1 MSNAASRARGT
12 SEYWNSFLG
21 ADIGLVD
28 PDIDTIIGFE
38 EERQARK
45 LIMIPSESMAPLAVR
60 QALGSVFNNVY
71 AEGYP
76 PLRMTREDEATLLD
90 FDHELAYYR
99 RYGDRRF
106 YKGVD
111 YVHFVETLAQR
122 RCAMAFANDA
132 ASATRIFM
140 STSSPSPARRPTWR
154 STMRSS
160 RPATPS
166 WGWISTRAAI

>member
-1 MSNAASRARGT
+1 MTTPIGNLPTSLWLNNTTISAPVKGT
-12 SEYWNSFLG
+12 SISQRSAPPLSDNYWDAFLG

-28 PDIDTIIGFE
+28 PDTDAIIGHE

-60 QALGSVFNNVY
+60 QALGSVFNNIY

-76 PLRMTREDEATLLD
+76 PLRMTREDEETLLD

-106 YKGVD
+106 YKGAD
-111 YVHFVETLAQR
+111 YVQLVETLAQR
-122 RCAMAFANDA
+122 RCADGL
-132 ASATRIFM
+132 RQ
-140 STSSPSPARRPTWR
+140 
-154 STMRSS
+154 
-160 RPATPS
+160 
-166 WGWISTRAAI
+166 